1 MSLSTIRSFM
11 GLAVRGEPTRLAHR
25 LRAGFRGAPRT
36 GLSQGDSP
44 MIGTMQELSTAVSS
58 APDSSDRG
66 HVWAVVLAGGQGIRL
81 RELTRHVYGD
91 DRPKQYAV
99 LTGSKS
105 LLRKTLDRVGRLVS
119 RQQIVVVTMAG
130 HSAYVTAE
138 LRHETPAPHV
148 LEQPRDRGTAAAVL
162 LAAHW
167 ILVRDPDAVMVV
179 LPSDHFVGED
189 EAFMG
194 HVADAVRILDRQSDR
209 IVLLGAE
216 ASEPET
222 DYGWIELGEPL
233 GGPGS
238 SQMYRVR
245 HFREKPTPAMADE
258 LYRAG

>member
-1 MSLSTIRSFM
+1 
-11 GLAVRGEPTRLAHR
+11 
-25 LRAGFRGAPRT
+25 
-36 GLSQGDSP
+36 

-105 LLRKTLDRVGRLVS
+105 LLRQTLDRVSRLVP
-119 RQQIVVVTMAG
+119 RQRIVVVTMTG

-138 LRHETPAPHV
+138 LKHEAPAPHV

-167 ILVRDPDAVMVV
+167 ILARD
-179 LPSDHFVGED
+179 
-189 EAFMG
+189 
-194 HVADAVRILDRQSDR
+194 
-209 IVLLGAE
+209 
-216 ASEPET
+216 
-222 DYGWIELGEPL
+222 
-233 GGPGS
+233 
-238 SQMYRVR
+238 
-245 HFREKPTPAMADE
+245 
-258 LYRAG
+258 